1 MHEDRARNR
10 NAPGAGER
18 PDDDPGRLSVDVA
31 GDHGARVLRMSG
43 ELDIAVAPGLLPRVP
58 ELVAGAPGVVLDLA
72 AVTFF
77 DSAGVRLVDRLARE
91 CGRAG
96 VPFAVVARPGTTP
109 ARVLQ
114 IVGFGPPLVAPDL
127 AAGLEAVRDPA

>member
-1 MHEDRARNR
+1 MDEDRARNPDAQGWGER
-10 NAPGAGER
+10 ADEGAG
-18 PDDDPGRLSVDVA
+18 DLTVDVA
-31 GDHGARVLRMSG
+31 GHSRTRVLRMRG

-114 IVGFGPPLVAPDL
+114 IVGFGPPLVTPDL
-127 AAGLEAVRDPA
+127 AAGLDAVRDPA

>member
-1 MHEDRARNR
+1 MDEHREEARDVPAALDRFARQR
-10 NAPGAGER
+10 
-18 PDDDPGRLSVDVA
+18 D
-31 GDHGARVLRMSG
+31 
-43 ELDIAVAPGLLPRVP
+43 PRVRK
-58 ELVAGAPGVVLDLA
+58 VRRNM
-72 AVTFF
+72 
-77 DSAGVRLVDRLARE
+77 RLVDRLARE

-114 IVGFGPPLVAPDL
+114 IVGFGPPLVTPDL